1 MELFVSL
8 VTSAIVY
15 LIAEIFIQSM
25 VVLGTMTMH
34 KSEAIWLVSCL
45 MLYSYNVC
53 LKKNKKKF
61 AFVHSLLQF
70 VICLSTKRLLA
81 IIGFTIGKIT
91 SEKDEIV
98 CYIGHNLRLTK

>member
-34 KSEAIWLVSCL
+34 KSEAIWLVLCTL
-45 MLYSYNVC
+45 
-53 LKKNKKKF
+53 F
-61 AFVHSLLQF
+61 ITITIVHSLLQF

-91 SEKDEIV
+91 SEKVEIV
-98 CYIGHNLRLTK
+98 YYIGHNLRLTK